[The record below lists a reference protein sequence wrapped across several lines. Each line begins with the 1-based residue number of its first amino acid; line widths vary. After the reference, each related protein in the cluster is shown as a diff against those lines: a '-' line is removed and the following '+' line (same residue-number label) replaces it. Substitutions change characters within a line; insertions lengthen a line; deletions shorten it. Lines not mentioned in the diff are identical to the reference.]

1 MNRIILYHV
10 VFFSLPF
17 LCRLKEVGE
26 IKKSPFINPIVLTFS
41 DKIRTYILL
50 IKGKNTMEQMI
61 ILGNVI
67 IVDDLSEF
75 LDEVEEDP
83 CVMTEDEWAEM
94 LYYDGLEG

>member
-1 MNRIILYHV
+1 MNLTILYHV
-10 VFFSLPF
+10 VFCSFSF
-17 LCRLKEVGE
+17 RCRLKEVGE
-26 IKKSPFINPIVLTFS
+26 NREITIINPIVLNFS
-41 DKIRTYILL
+41 DIIRTYFLL

-67 IVDDLSEF
+67 IVDDLSGF